1 MSKLPKFQ
9 EPAETLPTSF
19 VPDTTQMYS
28 GTVIPDM
35 SKMSPTEQFQYR
47 QSSPFQSFIETINSE
62 EGKIASQYSGNW
74 YYSPTKD
81 NSYSHWHFMR
91 SEEPLQPMEQ
101 TIAEYMP
108 YTGDVAEAGQII
120 QDFSQSNIGSGLLG
134 AGLLVIPGNWG
145 KIKNSL
151 RNFLK
156 RNNSPMENITEML
169 QNRAN
174 TPLQKRL
181 QSGAVERVGYNGR
194 LYKDTADDKL
204 KVLHPKDYDPTVT
217 IDPNRNTSA
226 STVNNSPQESF
237 INFNINDFNRKDW
250 NNMQSIMSVY
260 DHELVHLLDHL
271 FRSNTTKWTD
281 TSSWW
286 PSVEKLKP
294 MFNSWAKNI
303 VESKNLDITSP
314 EGQKLYESAISYFN
328 EELYQYLSEATEQ
341 VARGV
346 QIKDAAG
353 ITDGNRIF
361 TPEEVKA
368 MWENYRQESKKGNL
382 LNNNMSQTYKVL
394 KFSDKWKE
402 YTDWFNKTVPAI
414 LPIGVGLTS
423 SFVKNDNYKAE
434 DNYE

>member
-9 EPAETLPTSF
+9 EPVGTLPTSF

-28 GTVIPDM
+28 GTIIPDM
-35 SKMSPTEQFQYR
+35 SKMSPVEQFQYR
-47 QSSPFQSFIETINSE
+47 QSSPLQSFIETINSE

-74 YYSPTKD
+74 NYSPTKD
-81 NSYSHWHFMR
+81 NSYSHWQFIR

-108 YTGDVAEAGQII
+108 YTGDVAEAEQIR
-120 QDFSQSNIGSGLLG
+120 QDFSQGNVGAGITG
-134 AGLLVIPGNWG
+134 AGLLLIPGNWG
-145 KIKNSL
+145 NIKNSL
-151 RNFLK
+151 GKLFK
-156 RNNSPMENITEML
+156 RNNSPIKNVTKML
-169 QNRAN
+169 QNRTN

-181 QSGAVERVGYNGR
+181 QSGAAERVGYIRR

-204 KVLHPKDYDPTVT
+204 KFLHPKDYDPRVT

-226 STVNNSPQESF
+226 TMVDDSHQKSF
-237 INFNINDFNRKDW
+237 INFNLNDFNRKDW
-250 NNMQSIMSVY
+250 NNMRSIVSAY
-260 DHELVHLLDHL
+260 DHELTHLLDLL
-271 FRSNTTKWTD
+271 FRSNNTKWTD
-281 TSSWW
+281 INSWW

-294 MFNSWAKNI
+294 TFNSWAENI
-303 VESKNLDITSP
+303 VKNRNLDITSP
-314 EGQKLYESAISYFN
+314 EGQKIYESAISYFN
-328 EELYQYLSEATEQ
+328 EKLYKYLSDVTEH

-353 ITDGNRIF
+353 ITDGSRIF
-361 TPEEVKA
+361 TPKEVKA
-368 MWENYRQESKKGNL
+368 MWENYMKESKKGNL

-394 KFSDKWKE
+394 ELSDKWKE
-402 YTDWFNKTVPAI
+402 YTDWFNETVPAI

-423 SFVKNDNYKAE
+423 SFIKNDNYKAE